1 MQSCTVCI
9 CVYVHICVS
18 MFYVYK
24 WYIYVM
30 CLHTNMHVYM
40 HAQYTYICIC
50 NFFLLTISKQPG
62 FHFSCVHCK
71 QTRLSKVCS
80 IWAKRRRKT
89 SWLRA
94 LRYLLYPLSFTVWE
108 RWSSGDFFRI
118 STTGILKETAY
129 VIVGNDWMFLSP
141 VSSDLSPAEPYGP
154 RTQVYALTLHYY
166 VPGGC

>member
-50 NFFLLTISKQPG
+50 NFFLLTFSKQPG

-80 IWAKRRRKT
+80 IWAKRKKKNKLT
-89 SWLRA
+89 QSTKIPA
-94 LRYLLYPLSFTVWE
+94 LPSEFRHLGKVELWGLLQNFNHRNPE
-108 RWSSGDFFRI
+108 GD
-118 STTGILKETAY
+118 SLCDCG
-129 VIVGNDWMFLSP
+129 
-141 VSSDLSPAEPYGP
+141 
-154 RTQVYALTLHYY
+154 Q
-166 VPGGC
+166 